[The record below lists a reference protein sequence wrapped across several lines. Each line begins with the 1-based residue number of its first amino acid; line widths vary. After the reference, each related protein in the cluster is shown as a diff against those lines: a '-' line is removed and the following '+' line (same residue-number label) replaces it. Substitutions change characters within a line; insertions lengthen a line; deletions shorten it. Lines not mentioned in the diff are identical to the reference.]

1 MHILVH
7 NSSSKDNQTVKFGQL
22 IQHNVKNIFK
32 NRAENKVAELVPYPF
47 FSMFYLF
54 VFVVFFCF
62 FFSKIWFRQS
72 LDIMDSYHHVQYQI
86 KIMIQPWENLV
97 TDGRTDRQTRVISQT
112 RVMRQLSQ

>member
-47 FSMFYLF
+47 FFHVLF
-54 VFVVFFCF
+54 ICFCFCFFCF
-62 FFSKIWFRQS
+62 FK
-72 LDIMDSYHHVQYQI
+72 
-86 KIMIQPWENLV
+86 NLV
-97 TDGRTDRQTRVISQT
+97 SSVTGYHGQLSSCTISDKNNDPTLGKLSDGRTDG
-112 RVMRQLSQ
+112 

>member
-54 VFVVFFCF
+54 VFVCF
-62 FFSKIWFRQS
+62 FLLFFFK
-72 LDIMDSYHHVQYQI
+72 
-86 KIMIQPWENLV
+86 NLV
-97 TDGRTDRQTRVISQT
+97 SSVTGYHGQLSSCTISDKNNDPTLGKLSDGRTDG
-112 RVMRQLSQ
+112 